1 MATERRTRS
10 WWASTVV
17 RWRGSGLNAR
27 DFAAREGVSA
37 RTLTWWSS
45 TLRRGTRASRG
56 SMELAIVAPIEI
68 EVPRRAGASSRS
80 MHVEIMTGD
89 VVVRVE
95 VGTDVEYVGA
105 LVSALGVRS

>member
-1 MATERRTRS
+1 MATERHARS

-17 RWRGSGLNAR
+17 RWRDSGLSAP

-45 TLRRGTRASRG
+45 TLRRGTRAKRG
-56 SMELAIVAPIEI
+56 SMELATVAPIEI
-68 EVPRRAGASSRS
+68 EVPRSASASSRGA
-80 MHVEIMTGD
+80 HVEIMTGD

-95 VGTDVEYVGA
+95 VGTDVQYVGA
-105 LVSALGVRS
+105 LVSALGVRT